1 MIAFIYRDEVYN
13 RTEENHGIAEL
24 IIAKQ
29 RNGPTGTV
37 KLQFSDRY
45 ALFHDLAEGPDRPPG
60 HSSVP
65 GRDSGYVASE
75 DNPF

>member
-1 MIAFIYRDEVYN
+1 V
-13 RTEENHGIAEL
+13 

-37 KLQFSDRY
+37 KLSFLPKFARFDN
-45 ALFHDLAEGPDRPPG
+45 LFQ
-60 HSSVP
+60 
-65 GRDSGYVASE
+65 GRGGGE